1 MIVSIGV
8 FLHVPIFWMARTHGF
23 ILAGMP
29 MDSGM
34 LAGMALIVGGIAV
47 LAICALPTRLYGATL
62 RPLPAPG

>member
-1 MIVSIGV
+1 M
-8 FLHVPIFWMARTHGF
+8 FWMARTHGF